1 MGQEVPSCAAPQ
13 SLKCSGHREFSLPA
27 ESSRIDIVISCG
39 SQRPRPSASS
49 ARVNAWMEKLEPAAA
64 RGEPREAEELEVSA
78 TGNPYKGE
86 CGDQSSFR
94 RLGIAKHTRYVSTY
108 PLQCL
113 ESTKPVHNTLERA
126 RVSAEKKIGG
136 SREPQV
142 FRSALLHKFRTAL
155 SRQNSLGDF
164 LVRLLAQT
172 LTILLFSLLG
182 SQISDGLV
190 RP

>member
-113 ESTKPVHNTLERA
+113 ESTKPYTIHWRGPGCLQKKRLVDRESR
-126 RVSAEKKIGG
+126 RFSAPPCYTNSG
-136 SREPQV
+136 Q
-142 FRSALLHKFRTAL
+142 L
-155 SRQNSLGDF
+155 SLGKIP
-164 LVRLLAQT
+164 LA
-172 LTILLFSLLG
+172 
-182 SQISDGLV
+182 ISWFAFWH

>member
-1 MGQEVPSCAAPQ
+1 M
-13 SLKCSGHREFSLPA
+13 
-27 ESSRIDIVISCG
+27 
-39 SQRPRPSASS
+39 SA
-49 ARVNAWMEKLEPAAA
+49 
-64 RGEPREAEELEVSA
+64 G
-78 TGNPYKGE
+78 
-86 CGDQSSFR
+86 
-94 RLGIAKHTRYVSTY
+94 
-108 PLQCL
+108 
-113 ESTKPVHNTLERA
+113 
-126 RVSAEKKIGG
+126 KKIGG